1 MKYKTNGKLT
11 SKQKT
16 SIKLYIKEK
25 DKKKSFDHIKHEEE
39 SVSRLD
45 RTSKYLPGKAIAWF
59 LLCCSVFFYFILNVV
74 LLVSYICVDKCCCN
88 RFYNQVLLPYVC
100 RKDCPNTML
109 L

>member
-1 MKYKTNGKLT
+1 LFVVIICSLLKEKEQFFLQDINMKYKTNGKLT

-59 LLCCSVFFYFILNVV
+59 LLCCSVFFIVF
-74 LLVSYICVDKCCCN
+74 
-88 RFYNQVLLPYVC
+88 
-100 RKDCPNTML
+100 
-109 L
+109 